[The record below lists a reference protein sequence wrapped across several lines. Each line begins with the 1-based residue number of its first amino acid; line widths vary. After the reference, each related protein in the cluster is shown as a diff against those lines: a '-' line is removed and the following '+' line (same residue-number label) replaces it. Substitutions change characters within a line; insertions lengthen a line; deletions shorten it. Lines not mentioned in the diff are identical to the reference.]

1 VLTPAQVVFLLD
13 VDNTLLDNGRFAAD
27 LGARL
32 EQGFGRRA
40 GASAVLAH
48 FAQAGIDVDALALQL
63 QRDGAQAFV
72 KSWKELLERIA
83 GKSAALAGADK
94 ENA

>member
-1 VLTPAQVVFLLD
+1 
-13 VDNTLLDNGRFAAD
+13 
-27 LGARL
+27 
-32 EQGFGRRA
+32 
-40 GASAVLAH
+40 
-48 FAQAGIDVDALALQL
+48 L
-63 QRDGAQAFV
+63 QREGAQAFV

>member
-1 VLTPAQVVFLLD
+1 MYVEALAAPDTIDTMPEK
-13 VDNTLLDNGRFAAD
+13 TLRAYAEHGALRGAMAAD
-27 LGARL
+27 GGDA
-32 EQGFGRRA
+32 E
-40 GASAVLAH
+40 AVLAR

-83 GKSAALAGADK
+83 GKSVALAGAGK
-94 ENA
+94 EHA

>member
-1 VLTPAQVVFLLD
+1 MSTTPCSI
-13 VDNTLLDNGRFAAD
+13 TAASRRTWVRAWNRNSA
-27 LGARL
+27 GEPAPARL
-32 EQGFGRRA
+32 
-40 GASAVLAH
+40 LAH